1 MSSLLLT
8 RVHFR
13 RYNEVAQPL
22 LSGASIIIRMPKG
35 SLRLRFLLAVNCG
48 LQLSLQCYV
57 TELLLTG

>member
-35 SLRLRFLLAVNCG
+35 SLRLRFLLAVNCD
-48 LQLSLQCYV
+48 LQLSLQ
-57 TELLLTG
+57 